1 MRRTAY
7 HRKTPS
13 RGFAVTNSGTFHTHS
28 AVNGCTVSTPLS
40 SPSQC
45 AHRRRVGRTPDSDAT
60 VPLPCRLVVAQA
72 RRIRLQNSTPR
83 SRLSHTL
90 CANQILTDAIIR
102 LEERIETLR
111 VQRSAF
117 PRRITRSSTAFP
129 RRFTRSSS
137 TVAPNLSALSAFKP
151 PDHQILL
158 IQQQIKRLISE
169 FEQV

>member
-1 MRRTAY
+1 MRCTAY
-7 HRKTPS
+7 PSRKTPS

-60 VPLPCRLVVAQA
+60 VPLPCRLVVTQA
-72 RRIRLQNSTPR
+72 RRIRIQNSTPR

-90 CANQILTDAIIR
+90 YANQILTDVIIR

-111 VQRSAF
+111 VEGTAF
-117 PRRITRSSTAFP
+117 PCCITRSSTEIP

-137 TVAPNLSALSAFKP
+137 VAPNTSSQRSESLSLNL
-151 PDHQILL
+151 D
-158 IQQQIKRLISE
+158 
-169 FEQV
+169 

>member
-1 MRRTAY
+1 MLRTAY

-13 RGFAVTNSGTFHTHS
+13 RGFAVTNSGTFHTHF
-28 AVNGCTVSTPLS
+28 ALNGCTVSTPLS

-45 AHRRRVGRTPDSDAT
+45 ADRCCVGRTPDSDAT

-72 RRIRLQNSTPR
+72 RRIRLQNRTPR
-83 SRLSHTL
+83 STLSHTL
-90 CANQILTDAIIR
+90 YANQILTDAIIR

-111 VQRSAF
+111 VEGSAL
-117 PRRITRSSTAFP
+117 PRRITRSSTAIP
-129 RRFTRSSS
+129 RRFTRSSY
-137 TVAPNLSALSAFKP
+137 VAPNVSARSASKP

-158 IQQQIKRLISE
+158 LQQQIKRLISE